1 MLQIDN
7 KEGNARRQ
15 HECIQAQRGGEK
27 SLKLLP
33 FLNDAHTETMGRRSD

>member
-15 HECIQAQRGGEK
+15 HECIQAQRGEK

>member
-1 MLQIDN
+1 MITRKGMHAGSMSVFRLR
-7 KEGNARRQ
+7 E
-15 HECIQAQRGGEK
+15 GEK